1 MSLQAKKATDQLT
14 PTPAPR
20 PITSMVSTFGAS
32 RAGNGVGTAKVATS
46 TVKKS
51 SPPSHSSASR
61 PSGSKQ
67 NPLIAFALD
76 TENDTR
82 VAAKLQDKKLDHD
95 ISNIDVSKAKIT
107 LLSQHEAGEIE
118 RKHNEHQ
125 LLLQCEAA
133 DNKHRH
139 EENQVHILELWLKL
153 QQAPLAPQV
162 GDNFAH
168 QPLFLNGNDGFAYNP
183 DGFNRVDY
191 GGGN

>member
-1 MSLQAKKATDQLT
+1 MSLQAKKATDQHT
-14 PTPAPR
+14 PTPAPH
-20 PITSMVSTFGAS
+20 PVANMASMFFGAS
-32 RAGNGVGTAKVATS
+32 RAGNGVGTAKVAAS

-51 SPPSHSSASR
+51 LPPSHSSASR

-82 VAAKLQDKKLDHD
+82 VAAKLRDKKLDHD

-107 LLSQHEAGEIE
+107 LLSQREAGEIE

-125 LLLQCEAA
+125 LLQCEAA
-133 DNKHRH
+133 DNECRH
-139 EENQVHILELWLKL
+139 EENQVHILELRLKL
-153 QQAPLAPQV
+153 QQASPAPQV

>member
-1 MSLQAKKATDQLT
+1 MA
-14 PTPAPR
+14 
-20 PITSMVSTFGAS
+20 STFGAL
-32 RAGNGVGTAKVATS
+32 RAGNGVGTAKVAAS

-51 SPPSHSSASR
+51 LPPSCSSTSR

-82 VAAKLQDKKLDHD
+82 VAAKLRDKKLDRD
-95 ISNIDVSKAKIT
+95 IGNIDVSKAKIA
-107 LLSQHEAGEIE
+107 LLSQCEAGEIE
-118 RKHNEHQ
+118 RKCNEHQ
-125 LLLQCEAA
+125 LLLQHEAA
-133 DNKHRH
+133 DNERRR
-139 EENQVHILELWLKL
+139 EENQVRILELRLKL
-153 QQAPLAPQV
+153 QQAPPAPQV

-168 QPLFLNGNDGFAYNP
+168 QPLFLNGNNGFVYNP